1 MITGRQDSWPREI
14 THQRPGR
21 HSVHRYV
28 RGYWMTGFHE
38 APNEHWIETP
48 QPGDFKQYAVCGI
61 VCTGGIEDSPLEHNK
76 CPVCRDIFSANGSDD
91 RQLPAASRPESKSDK
106 NSG

>member
-1 MITGRQDSWPREI
+1 MPPTKKDNQMKTDDTNTKSAAGADSLDRI
-14 THQRPGR
+14 
-21 HSVHRYV
+21 V

-76 CPVCRDIFSANGSDD
+76 CPVCRDIFSANVRDH
-91 RQLPAASRPESKSDK
+91 RCLPEASATNTERK
-106 NSG
+106 